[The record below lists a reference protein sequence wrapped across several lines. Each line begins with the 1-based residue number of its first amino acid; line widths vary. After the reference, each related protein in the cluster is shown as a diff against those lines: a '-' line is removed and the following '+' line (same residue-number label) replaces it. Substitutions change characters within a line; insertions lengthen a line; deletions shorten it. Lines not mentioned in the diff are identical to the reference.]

1 LMKESGVRRRRHL
14 VRRGVNDEG
23 FDNSERGETR
33 ELLPEEQPT
42 MEFRITGEVGI
53 DWRAT
58 AVGNA
63 SPPVR
68 IVGRAPRWQGQFRL
82 DR

>member
-1 LMKESGVRRRRHL
+1 M
-14 VRRGVNDEG
+14 RRGVSDER
-23 FDNSERGETR
+23 FKDPQRVEPR

-42 MEFRITGEVGI
+42 LEFRVSGEVGI
-53 DWRAT
+53 DWQAT

-68 IVGRAPRWQGQFRL
+68 IVGRAPRWQSQFRV

>member
-1 LMKESGVRRRRHL
+1 
-14 VRRGVNDEG
+14 
-23 FDNSERGETR
+23 
-33 ELLPEEQPT
+33 